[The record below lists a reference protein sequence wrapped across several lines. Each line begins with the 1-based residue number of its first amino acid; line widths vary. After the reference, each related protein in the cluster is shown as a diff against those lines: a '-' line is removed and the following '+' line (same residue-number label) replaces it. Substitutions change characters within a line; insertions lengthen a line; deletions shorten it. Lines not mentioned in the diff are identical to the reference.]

1 MGQAVPKSGS
11 RGKSMIYCGISMILR
26 KFLNW
31 FGMAL
36 KPKHHWEM
44 LGYTPD
50 SIPFLVDHP
59 QFYVLDIPNDM
70 RSAL

>member
-1 MGQAVPKSGS
+1 
-11 RGKSMIYCGISMILR
+11 MILR